1 MKKRSLAPAI
11 VAIALILGAAV
22 WGSRKISTA
31 RADAQ
36 RQRAGAVSD
45 AVPVRTAFVSLGD
58 VRNILT
64 FNGDVQPLRTVD
76 LQAKVS
82 GRLAALSLEDGTE
95 VEEGVPV
102 KKGQRIGLLDDREY
116 HAALSSAKAALSSA
130 KAELQQCHAAVD
142 SARANLEDKE
152 REYNRM
158 KGLVAQQAA
167 TQQSLD
173 QAETAFATAKAE
185 MASAEAKLLGGES
198 AVEKASAEEEKAS
211 LDFAETRIYAPMDG
225 VVSARHLDPGV
236 QVTASTPL
244 VTILAMDEVKVVIS
258 VPVKHL
264 ERVVPGKT
272 RAFLRTP
279 TTPEPIECL
288 VEKVYPSVDKVT
300 RTAQVELRVPN
311 TRRDDGTY
319 PLLPG
324 MYATV
329 ELLMEERFGIVAVD
343 VSLPIRNL
351 DKQLVF
357 VCQGDTVRAVPV
369 TLGIATE
376 GRVEVLSGLSEGDEV
391 VVQGQHRL
399 TDGSQIR
406 RVAPENGAGA
416 GASEDK

>member
-279 TTPEPIECL
+279 TAQEPIECP

-406 RVAPENGAGA
+406 RVAPETETGA
-416 GASEDK
+416 GASEGK

>member
-11 VAIALILGAAV
+11 IAIVLILGAAV
-22 WGSRKISTA
+22 WGSRKISAA

-64 FNGDVQPLRTVD
+64 FNGDVQALRSVD

-152 REYNRM
+152 REYKRM
-158 KGLVAQQAA
+158 RGLVAQQAA

-185 MASAEAKLLGGES
+185 MASAEAKLSAGES

-211 LDFAETRIYAPMDG
+211 LDLSETRIYAPMDG

-244 VTILAMDEVKVVIS
+244 VTILSMDEVKVVIS

-264 ERVVPGKT
+264 EKVVPGKT

-279 TTPEPIECL
+279 TTPEAIECV

-311 TRRDDGTY
+311 VRRGDGTY

-329 ELLMEERFGIVAVD
+329 EVLMEERFGIVAVD

-357 VCQGDTVRAVPV
+357 VCQGDSVRAVPV

-406 RVAPENGAGA
+406 RVAPEGESS
-416 GASEDK
+416 SESK